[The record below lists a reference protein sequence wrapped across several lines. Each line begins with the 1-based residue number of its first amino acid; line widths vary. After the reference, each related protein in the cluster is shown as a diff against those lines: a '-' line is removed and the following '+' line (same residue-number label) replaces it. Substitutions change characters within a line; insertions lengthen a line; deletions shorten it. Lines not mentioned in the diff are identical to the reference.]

1 MKRRKFAAALLAA
14 SFVFTNCFTMSAIP
28 AMAATET
35 VSTTTSWN
43 FSNSNFRSLGTISA
57 DTTVDNLTLKA
68 TSSKTM
74 SIKSVSAT
82 VGSTSFS
89 YALSLGGTG
98 SASYRAIAVPVSGST
113 TLKVTAMSSGSSA
126 RTLNVAKADGTV
138 IGTISCGT
146 TAAVGSVTTDYS
158 GTVYIYS
165 TNSNIDVFK
174 VQTDSKTTVTTA
186 DTTQASSTSW
196 NFSNS
201 NLRSLG
207 TLSADTTVDNMTLKA
222 TSSKTMEVKAIDA
235 TVGSTSYTY
244 ALALGG
250 TGSSSYRAIAV
261 PASGTTTVK
270 VTAASSGSSTRT
282 LNVAKADGTV
292 LGTISCGTSAA
303 VGSATFSYTGTVYIY
318 SANSG
323 INVFKVQV
331 DTGSSSSV
339 TETTTQATTKT
350 TTTAATT
357 QTTTQKQTTS
367 DTATS
372 KTVTNFSDLVSAVK
386 TLASTNG
393 GGTVYVNASKI
404 DCTAQLALSSTKGNP
419 VKIVGVKQSDGT
431 YPILDFE
438 TFRNNTIGSTG
449 TSLKASGDS
458 NVGVRISGSNYTLDH
473 LIIQNAG
480 DNGIQIKGSNAKNN
494 TVDNCIVRYN
504 NDAGVQIT
512 DGASNNTMR
521 FVYSYRNCDVYT
533 RGGNSDGF
541 APKLGATT
549 GNTFYGCRAWDNS
562 DDGWDSFDKTD
573 SGYTYDLS
581 YEECA
586 CWNNGN
592 PDVFTGKY
600 DYDNGDSLDTNL
612 FLVKLISKQDSSF
625 ATNYKNK
632 KFSLPSAAFIKTDSG
647 TIKVSDWTGSKY
659 DGNDNGFKFGSVNSK
674 SNLTRYVKNCVSFD
688 NGCKGFD
695 NNNSSCTGSFQ
706 NCISFDNGYNYYLPP
721 FTMSKWSNIKGFGGA
736 SKDKLPSGYSATT
749 PSSSEQATI
758 RSKTKATAAKIVAS
772 CNSNKIPDEILFDI
786 FS

>member
-1 MKRRKFAAALLAA
+1 
-14 SFVFTNCFTMSAIP
+14 
-28 AMAATET
+28 MAATET

-350 TTTAATT
+350 TTTTT

-706 NCISFDNGYNYYLPP
+706 NCVSFDNGYNYYLPP